1 MRDFKRNHTL
11 LINTVEMLISSF
23 NAQIRKYILKSL
35 IVIIDELLLMKAGH
49 VNFIEP
55 LIHVIP
61 QSIK

>member
-35 IVIIDELLLMKAGH
+35 IVIIDELPLMKAGH
-49 VNFIEP
+49 VII
-55 LIHVIP
+55 L
-61 QSIK
+61 

>member
-1 MRDFKRNHTL
+1 MLHIRRTRKMRDFKRNHTL

-49 VNFIEP
+49 VII
-55 LIHVIP
+55 L
-61 QSIK
+61 